1 MSEPYWNYEDNDFIK
16 CPYCGAEYEPSY
28 EDTYIGDERVNCF
41 IEETQFV
48 VCDDCHKKFTLTPYQ
63 SRWSY
68 KTETI
73 DGEMTE
79 EEYEELEESR

>member
-1 MSEPYWNYEDNDFIK
+1 MSESYWNEEDENFIK

-28 EDTYIGDERVNCF
+28 DETVIGDKVANCYTEDT
-41 IEETQFV
+41 EEYT
-48 VCDDCHKKFTLTPYQ
+48 CSDCGKKFMLTPYQ
-63 SRWSY
+63 SRWMY

-79 EEYEELEESR
+79 EEWEEKFG